1 MKVEVLGTGGAISD
15 LPTAYL
21 INENTLVDC
30 GMEIVKNLIKNK
42 KIDNI
47 NNLFIT
53 HFHMDH
59 VSGLELFIFYKRFS
73 RQASLA
79 PLHDNQTFRVYAG
92 KDFLNFYKALM
103 CSKEY
108 GTGNYIQDFEFN
120 EFIKNDK
127 SGYELEN
134 NLHCN
139 VTEVIHMGGAVQA
152 YSFTFID
159 TKRKSRVII
168 SGDTDKSL
176 PLLSVKIIDDLNAYV
191 FHDMGMTG
199 WGQRE
204 DSPHPTEDEVF
215 EAFGY
220 SDRIFG
226 IHTDFDLKIYQKAEV
241 KEYIF

>member
-42 KIDNI
+42 KIDKI
-47 NNLFIT
+47 TNLFIT

-59 VSGLELFIFYKRFS
+59 VSGLELFVFYKRFYS
-73 RQASLA
+73 KEAF
-79 PLHDNQTFRVYAG
+79 TVYAG

-108 GTGNYIQDFEFN
+108 RTGNYIQDFEYK
-120 EFIKNDK
+120 EFIKNDR
-127 SGYELEN
+127 SGYELEDN
-134 NLHCN
+134 IHCN

-152 YSFTFID
+152 HSFTFID
-159 TKRKSRVII
+159 TERKSRVII
-168 SGDTDKSL
+168 SGDTDKPL
-176 PLLSVKIIDDLNAYV
+176 KLLSVKLMEDLNAYI

>member
-21 INENTLVDC
+21 INETILVDC
-30 GMEIVKNLIKNK
+30 GMEIIKNLIKNK
-42 KIDNI
+42 KIDKI

-59 VSGLELFIFYKRFS
+59 VSGLELLIFYKRFS
-73 RQASLA
+73 
-79 PLHDNQTFRVYAG
+79 NQKFTIYAG
-92 KDFLNFYKALM
+92 EDFSNFYKALM

-108 GTGNYIQDFEFN
+108 GTGDFIQDFEFI
-120 EFIKNDK
+120 EFKKNNNN
-127 SGYELEN
+127 GYELEDN
-134 NLHCN
+134 THCN
-139 VTEVIHMGGAVQA
+139 ETEVRHMGGAVKA
-152 YSFTFID
+152 YAFTFID
-159 TKRKSRVII
+159 GDRNSRVII
-168 SGDTDKSL
+168 SGDTDK
-176 PLLSVKIIDDLNAYV
+176 PLVLTSVKLLEELNGYL

-226 IHTDFDLKIYQKAEV
+226 IHTDFDLKIFQKAEE